1 MTVAASAPAVGLG
14 SLTQPTP
21 ATRSSRFGSGVW
33 MRRLRAE
40 ARSRDLGEAARELDT
55 AGRGRS
61 AARRELAAHLLGA
74 AVPWRH
80 PDHKPDREPR
90 SSETVSPDGR
100 CVVST
105 GANFLPTCYPSELMP
120 HNFSSL

>member
-61 AARRELAAHLLGA
+61 AARRELAAHSLGA
-74 AVPWRH
+74 AVPWRYQSQGTF
-80 PDHKPDREPR
+80 PNTGPGRCASVYARSAAYLSR
-90 SSETVSPDGR
+90 SSPPAR
-100 CVVST
+100 R
-105 GANFLPTCYPSELMP
+105 
-120 HNFSSL
+120 